1 MTTVVLNGTELT
13 RAENLTG
20 WTATKIAGTGGGPS
34 PALADGPIEGS
45 GAVTC
50 VVSRQHVSLTYD
62 LGAGN
67 ELDFTPGTGAN
78 AGQALFIWGQ
88 FLAAAGL
95 TNRQGNIN
103 LNGSPRSGGLNV
115 IVSTAGVGTDY
126 LEFFHDGNDTY
137 DGRPKQFIQDPALT
151 ASSTSGTTNIA
162 SIRHVGLS
170 ADVGASVLR
179 FDNLIVD
186 FMWVGYGLRVYGTS
200 TAGDLA
206 GDLLVD
212 EATNKW
218 GVFKPLNGS
227 ETAVELAGQVQL
239 GDNVGTNAA
248 TLSNVSQGIYL
259 AEPTYSNGVTP
270 VDTILPTV
278 PKDFFKVEVVG
289 NATGATDVTVGA
301 KVGTGDD
308 ANGRNGVTLVG
319 NPTYDLSISFDDGNV
334 NALKVYGSTFENIT
348 GPITWGTNTAHEC
361 IGNTFVGSS
370 QVDPVGG
377 IEIRNCQFVATA
389 DPGATKYAALLWNAA
404 IDIKNCN
411 FIDNTDPDADIAHGI
426 QFPAAGTFNLDNLQF
441 LGNEVG
447 VWFSATTGNLTLN
460 KVNGTNLGGTD
471 FTNDSTGTVT
481 IVGTFVYTVTD
492 LTAGSR
498 VVWLT
503 RPGEVELENQPEVG
517 GQAQYAHDGTVQ
529 DVWIQ
534 ITSLNELNRLV
545 EDALGSVNQSLPAT
559 QSGDPFYLNP

>member
-1 MTTVVLNGTELT
+1 MPITTVLNGTELT

-34 PALADGPIEGS
+34 VAVADGPIEGT
-45 GAVTC
+45 GAVTA
-50 VVSRQHVSLTYD
+50 VVSRQHVTITYD
-62 LGAGN
+62 VGAGN
-67 ELDFTPGTGAN
+67 ELDFTPVTGAN
-78 AGQALFIWGQ
+78 AGQVLFIWGQ

-95 TNRQGNIN
+95 NTRAT
-103 LNGSPRSGGLNV
+103 GGLGV
-115 IVSTAGVGTDY
+115 VVSTAGPGTDY
-126 LEFFHDGNDTY
+126 LEFYHDGSDSGY
-137 DGRPKQFIQDPALT
+137 GGAPKQFAQDPTLT
-151 ASSTSGTTNIA
+151 ASATSGTTNLA
-162 SIRHVGLS
+162 SIRHIGLF
-170 ADVGASVLR
+170 ADVGSNVLR

-186 FMWVGYGLRVYGTS
+186 FMWVGFGLRVYGDS
-200 TAGDLA
+200 TVGDLA
-206 GDLLVD
+206 GDLLAD
-212 EATNKW
+212 EAINKW
-218 GVFKPLNGS
+218 GVFKPLNS
-227 ETAVELAGQVQL
+227 PETAVELAGQVEL
-239 GDNVGTNAA
+239 GDSVGTNAA

-259 AEPTYSNGVTP
+259 AAPTYYDGTAVSP
-270 VDTILPTV
+270 AV
-278 PKDFFKVEVVG
+278 PKDFFKVAIVG
-289 NATGATDVTVGA
+289 NATGATDVTIGA

-308 ANGRNGVTLVG
+308 ASGRNGVTLVG

-348 GPITWGTNTAHEC
+348 GPISWGTNTAHEC

-370 QVDPVGG
+370 QFDPVGG
-377 IEIRNCQFVATA
+377 IEIRSCQFVSTA
-389 DPGATKYAALLWNAA
+389 DPGTTKYAALLWNAA

-411 FIDNTDPDADIAHGI
+411 FIDNADPDADISHGI
-426 QFPAAGTFNLDNLQF
+426 EFPSAGTFNLDNLQF

-447 VWFSATTGNLTLN
+447 IWFSAATGDLTLN
-460 KVNGTNLGGTD
+460 KVNGTNLGGLD
-471 FTNDSTGTVT
+471 YTNDSTGTVT

-492 LTAGSR
+492 LTTGSR

-503 RPGEVELENQPEVG
+503 RPGEIELENQPEVG

-545 EDALGSVNQSLPAT
+545 EDSLGSVNQSLPAT